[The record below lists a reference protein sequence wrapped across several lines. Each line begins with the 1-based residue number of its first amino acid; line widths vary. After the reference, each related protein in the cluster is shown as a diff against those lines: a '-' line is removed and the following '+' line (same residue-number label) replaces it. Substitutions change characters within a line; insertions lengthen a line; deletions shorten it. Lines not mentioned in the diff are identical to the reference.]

1 MASVEKT
8 YADALFMLLEEEKTD
23 KTGFD
28 SVLAQL
34 GVVRESIDEVPDF
47 IKLLN
52 TPTISEAE
60 KLELVGKAFA
70 GAESE
75 YVRNFLRLLTVKKRM
90 AYFPRIYKSFREL
103 YNDKFDIADI
113 IVTSSMPLTPELR
126 EKITAKMS
134 QITGKTVSITEK
146 VDKSV
151 IGGVMV
157 DYGNTR
163 LDGTV
168 KTRLE
173 QLKKDMS
180 NIIA

>member
-8 YADALFMLLEEEKTD
+8 YADALFMLLEEENADQSAFGT
-23 KTGFD
+23 
-28 SVLAQL
+28 VLEQL
-34 GVVRESIDEVPDF
+34 GVVNQTIADVPDF

-52 TPTISEAE
+52 TPTISEGE
-60 KLELVGKAFA
+60 KLELVKAAF
-70 GAESE
+70 SE
-75 YVRNFLRLLTVKKRM
+75 KATSHVYDFLRLLTVKKRM
-90 AYFPRIYKSFREL
+90 AYFSRIYKSFREL

-113 IVTSSMPLTPELR
+113 VVTSSMPLTAELR
-126 EKITAKMS
+126 EKITAKMA

-151 IGGVMV
+151 IGGIMV